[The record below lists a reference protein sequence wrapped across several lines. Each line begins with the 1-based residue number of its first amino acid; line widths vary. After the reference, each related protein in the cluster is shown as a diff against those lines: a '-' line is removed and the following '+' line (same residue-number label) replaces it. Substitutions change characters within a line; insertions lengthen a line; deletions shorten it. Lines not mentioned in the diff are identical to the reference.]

1 MSAAGALMDA
11 RAAGIHLKA
20 EGDELV
26 WGSSWPPSPQLLEK
40 LAEYKQEIILLI
52 HREKRPWS
60 PAEWRAF
67 HALRYKALIQDGL
80 TPEEALALAFE
91 ARAVEC
97 LNQTPA
103 PSEPGCCAECG
114 QSDQAGWPLV
124 PHGIHPKEYTWLHS
138 QCWPAWSKGRREAA
152 YVALAG
158 MGLNA

>member
-67 HALRYKALIQDGL
+67 HALRYKAHIQDGL
-80 TPEEALALAFE
+80 KPEEAARRAFE
-91 ARAVEC
+91 ACAVEW